1 VIPFGLKVA
10 YTIFVC
16 ALMPIYWR
24 EYGLANF
31 LWFSDIALLALV
43 PALWLENAL
52 LVSVLAVS
60 VVFFEALWNVDF
72 FFGLAI
78 GKPLI
83 GLSAYMFNLRIP
95 LFIRGLS
102 CFHIVLPLLLLWS
115 LHRLGYDHRAFFWQT
130 IVALV
135 VLPLSYLVSD
145 PQENVNWVYGLGEN
159 PQRILLR
166 AAVCVSSNAVV
177 PACGL
182 SANAPSFRQNFS
194 SRSIVILQCV
204 DEIRHKML
212 SARTAHDFLG
222 LAHGERIQTSA
233 FFRDDG
239 NGSLCR
245 VWNYIVLHSS
255 RSSR

>member
-1 VIPFGLKVA
+1 
-10 YTIFVC
+10 
-16 ALMPIYWR
+16 
-24 EYGLANF
+24 
-31 LWFSDIALLALV
+31 
-43 PALWLENAL
+43 
-52 LVSVLAVS
+52 
-60 VVFFEALWNVDF
+60 
-72 FFGLAI
+72 
-78 GKPLI
+78 
-83 GLSAYMFNLRIP
+83 MFNLRIP

-182 SANAPSFRQNFS
+182 SANAPFFVRIFRAAAS
-194 SRSIVILQCV
+194 
-204 DEIRHKML
+204 
-212 SARTAHDFLG
+212 
-222 LAHGERIQTSA
+222 
-233 FFRDDG
+233 
-239 NGSLCR
+239 
-245 VWNYIVLHSS
+245 
-255 RSSR
+255 